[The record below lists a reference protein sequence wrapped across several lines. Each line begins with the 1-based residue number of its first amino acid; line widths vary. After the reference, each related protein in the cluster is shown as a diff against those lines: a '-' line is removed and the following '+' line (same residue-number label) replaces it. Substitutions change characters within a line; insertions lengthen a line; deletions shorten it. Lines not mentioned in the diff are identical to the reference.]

1 MKPLVEDKCMP
12 AEVVDVEKFVA
23 LSAKAKCCNVKR
35 LKDVVKLKLRTPSRL
50 YTLKV
55 EPLKADELIKKLK
68 CEIEE
73 V

>member
-1 MKPLVEDKCMP
+1 MP
-12 AEVVDVEKFVA
+12 IEITDVDKFVA
-23 LSAKAKCCNVKR
+23 LSAKAKQCNVKR
-35 LKDVVKLKLRTPSRL
+35 LKDAVKLKLRTPTQL

>member
-1 MKPLVEDKCMP
+1 MPVEVSD
-12 AEVVDVEKFVA
+12 VDKFVA
-23 LSAKAKCCNVKR
+23 LSAKAKHCNVKR
-35 LKDVVKLKLRTPSRL
+35 SKDIVKLKLRTPTKL

>member
-1 MKPLVEDKCMP
+1 MPIEVTDVDK
-12 AEVVDVEKFVA
+12 FIA
-23 LSAKAKCCNVKR
+23 LSAKAKQCNVKR
-35 LKDVVKLKLRTPSRL
+35 LKDTVKLKLRTSAQL

>member
-1 MKPLVEDKCMP
+1 MPVEVTDVDK
-12 AEVVDVEKFVA
+12 FIA
-23 LSAKAKCCNVKR
+23 LSAKAKQCNVKR
-35 LKDVVKLKLRTPSRL
+35 LKDSVKLKLRTSAQL
-50 YTLKV
+50 YTFKV

>member
-1 MKPLVEDKCMP
+1 MPVEITD
-12 AEVVDVEKFVA
+12 VDKFVA
-23 LSAKAKCCNVKR
+23 LSAKAKQCNVKR
-35 LKDVVKLKLRTPSRL
+35 LKDVVKLKLRTQAQL

>member
-1 MKPLVEDKCMP
+1 MP
-12 AEVVDVEKFVA
+12 AEITDVEKFVA
-23 LSAKAKCCNVKR
+23 LSAKAKGCNVKR
-35 LKDVVKLKLRTPSRL
+35 LKDIVKLKLRTPSQL

>member
-1 MKPLVEDKCMP
+1 MP
-12 AEVVDVEKFVA
+12 AELSDVDEFVA
-23 LSAKAKCCNVKR
+23 LSAKAKHCNVKR

-55 EPLKADELIKKLK
+55 EPLKAEELIKKLK
-68 CEIEE
+68 CEIKE